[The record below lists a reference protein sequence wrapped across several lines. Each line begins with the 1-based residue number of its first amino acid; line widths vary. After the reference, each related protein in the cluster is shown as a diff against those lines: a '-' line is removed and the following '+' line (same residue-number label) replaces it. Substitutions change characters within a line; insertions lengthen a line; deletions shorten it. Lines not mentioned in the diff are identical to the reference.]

1 MYAAIK
7 TYIILLLLGGGENI
21 QIVNVNCINSRTTE
35 VTCYS
40 SQAEKQAE
48 GQTTYEYMM
57 WPLGPLKQMQTL
69 RECIFLSYQKFEFE

>member
-1 MYAAIK
+1 MFNFVRRNKNIYHF
-7 TYIILLLLGGGENI
+7 IIIMRGENI

-48 GQTTYEYMM
+48 GETTYEYM
-57 WPLGPLKQMQTL
+57 
-69 RECIFLSYQKFEFE
+69 I